1 MIRRRQRKQG
11 SGDHLLHGKRA
22 KLPKF
27 DAADASCEDRE
38 LLPSIMSVS
47 FSLCLSEINSVRL
60 SRHSHDG
67 GGIEIYTAILCE
79 WRES

>member
-38 LLPSIMSVS
+38 FLPSIMSVS
-47 FSLCLSEINSVRL
+47 FPCASAKSTLCSFCTTHMME
-60 SRHSHDG
+60 G
-67 GGIEIYTAILCE
+67 G
-79 WRES
+79 

>member
-1 MIRRRQRKQG
+1 MVRRRQRKQG

-38 LLPSIMSVS
+38 FLPSIMSVS
-47 FSLCLSEINSVRL
+47 FSLCLSETNSVQL
-60 SRHSHDG
+60 LHHSHDG
-67 GGIEIYTAILCE
+67 GGIEIYANLLCE
-79 WRES
+79 WRET

>member
-38 LLPSIMSVS
+38 FLPSIMSVR
-47 FSLCLSEINSVRL
+47 FSLCVSEINSVRL
-60 SRHSHDG
+60 SQRSHDG
-67 GGIEIYTAILCE
+67 GGIKIYTAILCE
-79 WRES
+79 WCDI